1 MNFFINDK
9 NFFKAI
15 EILNINNINYWI
27 CHGTLLGLIRD
38 KKLIEWD
45 HDIDIAVW
53 SDKITKKEIIKIFH
67 NENFIL
73 QKGFGLSDDIISFKR
88 KGGRIVDINFYEKIF
103 KKKKCYAYVKWYI
116 PKSIVMKTIDAL
128 SAGKDYNSY
137 GKKFFHSLSY
147 LKKLFIFI
155 KKVLIKFKLFYKEI
169 GYSEPI
175 EYIEKIKDLN
185 VLEYKIKIPNKPE
198 KYLACIYGKDWK
210 TPKKDYIW
218 YKDSNSLI

>member
-15 EILNINNINYWI
+15 EILNINKINYWI

-67 NENFIL
+67 DENFIL

-103 KKKKCYAYVKWYI
+103 K
-116 PKSIVMKTIDAL
+116 
-128 SAGKDYNSY
+128 
-137 GKKFFHSLSY
+137 
-147 LKKLFIFI
+147 
-155 KKVLIKFKLFYKEI
+155 
-169 GYSEPI
+169 
-175 EYIEKIKDLN
+175 EKNIMHM
-185 VLEYKIKIPNKPE
+185 
-198 KYLACIYGKDWK
+198 
-210 TPKKDYIW
+210 
-218 YKDSNSLI
+218 